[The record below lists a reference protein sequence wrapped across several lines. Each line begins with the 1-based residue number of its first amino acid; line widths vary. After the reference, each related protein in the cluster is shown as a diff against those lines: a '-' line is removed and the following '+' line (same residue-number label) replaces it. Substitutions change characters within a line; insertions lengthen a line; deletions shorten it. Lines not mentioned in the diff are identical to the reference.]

1 MPCLA
6 ICQKASGERSSICAP
21 SVPEGVLTQLEVK
34 SRIGLKK
41 HTVLEEVPVGKNSND
56 HGTGEKA
63 QGMSAPRQSVSR
75 RAFLSKG
82 AAGVGV
88 AALAGVHSSEAEA
101 ETRWDLSADVVV
113 IGAGVAGLPAAITA
127 RDLGAS
133 VIIVDEN
140 FDIGGRGMLSGGR
153 VHLGGGHAL
162 QQKAG
167 IKDTAD
173 QIFKDWVRHD
183 AAVAKYSDRDL
194 VRVFADENLATFDFL
209 VENGVQF
216 HDRPIG
222 PEAASTVPRTFLTF
236 EWHVPSEVYAPG
248 GGRNGSGLV
257 RRLEESARKKGVQ
270 ILLRHEMTSIIRE
283 PGAGG
288 KVLGIAVSHPGGALN
303 IEAKRGLV
311 IATGGHT
318 GNVNFRRTFD
328 PRLTEEYQQACMP
341 YVFQGAQG
349 ELAAMD
355 IGAAL
360 WATANQTNE
369 SGSAITKTRHI
380 GCRWG
385 YSSLVFGPESKLFP
399 LAKATGLTV
408 SDWQNMIFVNQNG
421 QRFWNEVDG
430 SYRFF
435 AAAMAYN
442 GDPSKLNGG
451 GPIWA
456 IFDADA
462 AAREKWDP
470 QPPHVDPDGYFY
482 SADTIAELGPK
493 IRNPYQKKPISGEVL
508 QETVNRYNAFVAA
521 GADADFKKP
530 TPMYKIERPPFY
542 AAWATP
548 ILHDTLTGLRTNTSG
563 EVIDIRGA
571 VIPGLYC
578 AGECQGGFAQHGLAR
593 CVVFGRVAGR
603 NAAKRVA

>member
-1 MPCLA
+1 VRK
-6 ICQKASGERSSICAP
+6 ISGDRGFVKDAEEGRAP
-21 SVPEGVLTQLEVK
+21 Q
-34 SRIGLKK
+34 
-41 HTVLEEVPVGKNSND
+41 
-56 HGTGEKA
+56 
-63 QGMSAPRQSVSR
+63 QSVNR
-75 RAFLSKG
+75 RTFLSKSAVG
-82 AAGVGV
+82 IGV
-88 AALAGVHSSEAEA
+88 AALAGVEANEA
-101 ETRWDLSADVVV
+101 RAQARWNLSADVVV

-167 IKDTAD
+167 IKDSAE
-173 QIFKDWVRHD
+173 QIFADWVRHD
-183 AAVAKYSDRDL
+183 AAVARYSDRDL
-194 VRVFADENLATFDFL
+194 VRVFADENVATFDFL
-209 VENGVQF
+209 VENGVEF
-216 HDRPIG
+216 RDRPIG
-222 PEAASTVPRTFLTF
+222 PEAASTVPRTFVTL
-236 EWHVPSEVYAPG
+236 EWHVPSEIYAPG

-257 RRLEESARKKGVQ
+257 RRLEESARKKGAQ
-270 ILLRHEMTSIIRE
+270 LLLRHEMKSLIRE
-283 PGAGG
+283 PGASG
-288 KVLGIAVSHPGGALN
+288 KVVGIAVSHPGGSLN
-303 IEAKRGLV
+303 IEAKRGVV

-341 YVFQGAQG
+341 YVFQGAKG

-355 IGAAL
+355 VGASL

-369 SGSAITKTRHI
+369 SGSAVTKTRHI

-385 YSSLVFGPESKLFP
+385 YSSLTFRPESKLFP

-408 SDWQNMIFVNQNG
+408 RDWQDMIFVNQNG

-442 GDPSKLNGG
+442 GDSSKLNGG

-462 AAREKWDP
+462 VTREKWDP

-493 IRNPYQKKPISGEVL
+493 IRNPYQKKPISGEAL
-508 QETVNRYNAFVAA
+508 QETVNRYNAFVTA
-521 GADADFKKP
+521 GVDADFKKP
-530 TPMYKIERPPFY
+530 TPMYKIEKPPFY

-548 ILHDTLTGLRTNTSG
+548 ILHDTLTGLRTNTLG

-578 AGECQGGFAQHGLAR
+578 AGESQGGFAQHGLAR

>member
-1 MPCLA
+1 MLFWEDV
-6 ICQKASGERSSICAP
+6 Q
-21 SVPEGVLTQLEVK
+21 
-34 SRIGLKK
+34 
-41 HTVLEEVPVGKNSND
+41 VGKNSGDRNLD
-56 HGTGEKA
+56 KDA
-63 QGMSAPRQSVSR
+63 QEERASRRSVSCR
-75 RAFLSKG
+75 SFLSKG
-82 AAGVGV
+82 AAGVG
-88 AALAGVHSSEAEA
+88 AAAFAGVGANEAEA

-133 VIIVDEN
+133 VIVVDEN

-173 QIFKDWVRHD
+173 QVFADWVRHD
-183 AAVAKYSDRDL
+183 AAVARYSDRDL
-194 VRVFADENLATFDFL
+194 VRVFADENVATFDFL
-209 VENGVQF
+209 VENGVEF
-216 HDRPIG
+216 RDRPIG
-222 PEAASTVPRTFLTF
+222 PEAASTVPRTFLTL
-236 EWHVPSEVYAPG
+236 EWHVPSEIYAPG

-270 ILLRHEMTSIIRE
+270 ILLRHEMKSVIRE
-283 PGAGG
+283 PGASG
-288 KVLGIAVSHPGGALN
+288 KVVGIAVTHPNGTIN

-341 YVFQGAQG
+341 YVYQGAKG

-355 IGAAL
+355 VGAAL

-369 SGSAITKTRHI
+369 FGSAITKTRHI

-385 YSSLVFGPESKLFP
+385 YSSLVFLPESKLFS

-408 SDWQNMIFVNQNG
+408 RDWQDMIFVNQNG

-451 GPIWA
+451 GPVWA

-462 AAREKWDP
+462 VAREKWDP

-482 SADTIAELGPK
+482 TADTIAELGPK
-493 IRNPYQKKPISGEVL
+493 IRNPYQKKPISGAAL

-521 GADADFKKP
+521 GTDTDFKKP
-530 TPMYKIERPPFY
+530 TPMYKIEKPPFY

-548 ILHDTLTGLRTNTSG
+548 ILHDTLTGLRTNTHG
-563 EVIDIRGA
+563 EVIDIRGE

>member
-1 MPCLA
+1 VQVRKNL
-6 ICQKASGERSSICAP
+6 GDR
-21 SVPEGVLTQLEVK
+21 
-34 SRIGLKK
+34 GL
-41 HTVLEEVPVGKNSND
+41 GKD
-56 HGTGEKA
+56 AKETRE
-63 QGMSAPRQSVSR
+63 PLQSVSR
-75 RAFLSKG
+75 RAFLSKS

-88 AALAGVHSSEAEA
+88 AALASVEANEA
-101 ETRWDLSADVVV
+101 RAQARWDLSADVVV

-167 IKDTAD
+167 IRDSAD
-173 QIFKDWVRHD
+173 QIFADWVRHD
-183 AAVAKYSDRDL
+183 AAVARYSDRDL
-194 VRVFADENLATFDFL
+194 VRVFADENVATFDFL
-209 VENGVQF
+209 VENGVEF
-216 HDRPIG
+216 RDRPIG
-222 PEAASTVPRTFLTF
+222 PEAASTVPRTFVTL
-236 EWHVPSEVYAPG
+236 EWHVPNEIYAPG

-257 RRLEESARKKGVQ
+257 RRLEESARKKGAQ
-270 ILLRHEMTSIIRE
+270 ILLRHEMKNLIRE
-283 PGAGG
+283 PGSSG
-288 KVLGIAVSHPGGALN
+288 KVVGIAVSHPGGSLN
-303 IEAKRGLV
+303 IEAKRGVV

-341 YVFQGAQG
+341 YVFQGAKG

-355 IGAAL
+355 VGAAL

-369 SGSAITKTRHI
+369 SGSAVTKTRHI

-385 YSSLVFGPESKLFP
+385 YSSLTFKPESKLFP

-408 SDWQNMIFVNQNG
+408 RDWQDMIFVNQNG

-442 GDPSKLNGG
+442 GDSSKLNGG

-462 AAREKWDP
+462 VAREKWDP

-493 IRNPYQKKPISGEVL
+493 IRNPYQKKPISGEAL

-521 GADADFKKP
+521 GVDTDFKKP
-530 TPMYKIERPPFY
+530 TPIYKIEKPPFY

-548 ILHDTLTGLRTNTSG
+548 ILHDTLTGLRTDTHG
-563 EVIDIRGA
+563 EVIDIRGE

-578 AGECQGGFAQHGLAR
+578 AGESQGGFAQHGLAR
-593 CVVFGRVAGR
+593 CAVFGRVAGR

>member
-1 MPCLA
+1 L
-6 ICQKASGERSSICAP
+6 GRN
-21 SVPEGVLTQLEVK
+21 
-34 SRIGLKK
+34 SRDRG
-41 HTVLEEVPVGKNSND
+41 
-56 HGTGEKA
+56 
-63 QGMSAPRQSVSR
+63 PRENAVEANIPKSVSR

-82 AAGVGV
+82 AAGVGA
-88 AALAGVHSSEAEA
+88 AALVGVNADDA
-101 ETRWDLSADVVV
+101 QAQAKWDLSADVVI

-133 VIIVDEN
+133 VIVVDEN

-167 IKDTAD
+167 IKDSAD
-173 QIFKDWVRHD
+173 QVFADWVRHD
-183 AAVAKYSDRDL
+183 AAVARYSDRDL
-194 VRVFADENLATFDFL
+194 VRVFADENVATFDFL

-216 HDRPIG
+216 RERPIG
-222 PEAASTVPRTFLTF
+222 PEAASTVPRTFVTV
-236 EWHVPSEVYAPG
+236 EWQVLSEVYAPG

-270 ILLRHEMTSIIRE
+270 ILLRHEMKSVIRE
-283 PGAGG
+283 QGSFG
-288 KVLGIAVSHPGGALN
+288 KVLGIAVSQPGGALN
-303 IEAKRGLV
+303 IEAKRGV
-311 IATGGHT
+311 IIATGGHT

-341 YVFQGAQG
+341 YVYQGAKG

-360 WATANQTNE
+360 WATANQTSE
-369 SGSAITKTRHI
+369 SGAAITKTRHI

-385 YSSLVFGPESKLFP
+385 YSSLVFQPESKLFP

-421 QRFWNEVDG
+421 QRFWNEADG

-442 GDPSKLNGG
+442 GDTAKLNGG

-462 AAREKWDP
+462 ASRERWDP
-470 QPPHVDPDGYFY
+470 EPPYVDPDGYFCT
-482 SADTIAELGPK
+482 ADTIAELAPK
-493 IRNPYQKKPISGEVL
+493 IRNPYQKKPISGAVL

-521 GADADFKKP
+521 GTDSDFKKP
-530 TPMYKIERPPFY
+530 TPMYKIEKPPFY

-548 ILHDTLTGLRTNTSG
+548 ILHDTLTGLRSNTSG

-578 AGECQGGFAQHGLAR
+578 AGESQGGFAQHGLAR
-593 CVVFGRVAGR
+593 CMVFGRVAGR
-603 NAAKRVA
+603 NAAKRDA

>member
-1 MPCLA
+1 MSTNSRDRGPGDGA
-6 ICQKASGERSSICAP
+6 PENNASA
-21 SVPEGVLTQLEVK
+21 
-34 SRIGLKK
+34 
-41 HTVLEEVPVGKNSND
+41 
-56 HGTGEKA
+56 
-63 QGMSAPRQSVSR
+63 SVSR

-82 AAGVGV
+82 AAGVGA
-88 AALAGVHSSEAEA
+88 AALAGANA
-101 ETRWDLSADVVV
+101 TDAGAQARWDLSADVVV

-133 VIIVDEN
+133 VIVVDEN

-173 QIFKDWVRHD
+173 QVFADWVRHD
-183 AAVAKYSDRDL
+183 ATVARYSDRDL
-194 VRVFADENLATFDFL
+194 VRVFADENAATFDFL
-209 VENGVQF
+209 IENGVQF
-216 HDRPIG
+216 RERPIG
-222 PEAASTVPRTFLTF
+222 PEAASTVPRTFVTL
-236 EWHVPSEVYAPG
+236 EWHVPSEIYAPG

-270 ILLRHEMTSIIRE
+270 ILLRHEMKSIIRE
-283 PGAGG
+283 PGPSG
-288 KVLGIAVSHPGGALN
+288 KVLGIAVSQPGGAMN
-303 IEAKRGLV
+303 IEARRGVV

-341 YVFQGAQG
+341 YVYQGAKG
-349 ELAAMD
+349 ELAAME
-355 IGAAL
+355 IGASL
-360 WATANQTNE
+360 WATANQTSE

-385 YSSLVFGPESKLFP
+385 YSSLIFQPDSKLFP

-442 GDPSKLNGG
+442 GDPSKFNGG

-462 AAREKWDP
+462 AARERWDP
-470 QPPHVDPDGYFY
+470 KPPHVDPDGYFY
-482 SADTIAELGPK
+482 TADTIAELAPR
-493 IRNPYQKKPISGEVL
+493 IRNPHQKKPISGAVL
-508 QETVNRYNAFVAA
+508 QETVNRYNSFVAA

-530 TPMYKIERPPFY
+530 TPMHKIEKPPFY

-548 ILHDTLTGLRTNTSG
+548 ILHDTLTGLRSNTSG

-578 AGECQGGFAQHGLAR
+578 AGESQGGFAQHGLAR